1 MKCYNLTVIGKVQ
14 DIGLRGIIEYVGR
27 LLDLSGLVF
36 NARNGSVRIICKGE
50 EREIADLSQEIRTRG
65 LLRGAVIQD
74 VTKQELPFDIDL
86 PYPFSRV
93 LADEDIDLGRKL
105 DKGNE
110 LLTDIKG
117 DTSILPDIKGD
128 TSAIKVGI
136 EAMNAKF
143 DSFIIEQ
150 RDYNK
155 RMDEHNLR
163 LEKILE
169 KLAEK

>member
-1 MKCYNLTVIGKVQ
+1 MSSKCYNLTVTGKVQ
-14 DIGLRGIIEYVGR
+14 DIGLRGIIEYAGR

-36 NARNGSVRIICKGE
+36 NSKNGSVSILCKGE
-50 EREIADLSQEIRTRG
+50 NSDIKDFSHEISARG
-65 LLRGAVIQD
+65 VKRGAVIQD
-74 VTKQELPFDIDL
+74 IIRQELPFDVDL

-93 LADEDIDLGRKL
+93 LSDEDIDLGRKL

-117 DTSILPDIKGD
+117 DTSG
-128 TSAIKVGI
+128 IKVGI
-136 EAMNAKF
+136 DTLNTKF
-143 DSFIIEQ
+143 DSFIQ
-150 RDYNK
+150 GQV
-155 RMDEHNLR
+155 EHNLC

>member
-1 MKCYNLTVIGKVQ
+1 MKCYNITVTGKVQ
-14 DIGLRGIIEYVGR
+14 DTGFRAIAEYAGR

-36 NARNGSVRIICKGE
+36 NDRTGGVRIMCRGDE
-50 EREIADLSQEIRTRG
+50 GGIADFSQEIIKRG
-65 LLRGAVIQD
+65 TQRGAIIQD
-74 VTKQELPFDIDL
+74 IIRQELPVDIAL

-93 LADEDIDLGRKL
+93 LTDDDPDLGRKL

-110 LLTDIKG
+110 LLTDIKK
-117 DTSILPDIKGD
+117 DTSE
-128 TSAIKVGI
+128 IKVGI
-136 EAMNAKF
+136 DTLNTNIS
-143 DSFIIEQ
+143 SFILEQ
-150 RDYNK
+150 REHNS